1 MKRKNKKGMSFGEMI
16 TALAI
21 MGILSAVTIPLIL
34 NSNSKNL
41 KTLYKAAYSNVESV
55 INELIND
62 ISLYPTGEFTNNTFC
77 ANFFA
82 KVNTIG
88 AVSCANT
95 FTSTI
100 PGSPNATTSNGMRWY
115 NMDNDF
121 GTDTCPD
128 GATGNCVKI
137 SIDVDGAGKGANS
150 DSVSDDN
157 RDILDVYIFDTGKI
171 TVPSGSKEEEYL
183 TQ

>member
-1 MKRKNKKGMSFGEMI
+1 MKYKNKKGMSFGEMLA
-16 TALAI
+16 ALMI
-21 MGILSAVTIPLIL
+21 IGIVAAMSIPVLKNTNIR
-34 NSNSKNL
+34 NL
-41 KTLYKAAYSNVESV
+41 KTLYKAAYNNLETV

-62 ISLYPTGEFTNNTFC
+62 ISIYPSGEFTNNTFC

-88 AVSCANT
+88 GVSCSNA

-100 PGSPNATTSNGMRWY
+100 PGSPNAITSNGMRWY
-115 NMDNDF
+115 NMQKDF
-121 GTDTCPD
+121 GTDACPD
-128 GATGNCVKI
+128 GLSGNCIKV
-137 SIDVDGAGKGANS
+137 SIDVDGAGKGVNDNTA
-150 DSVSDDN
+150 SDDV

-171 TVPSGSKEEEYL
+171 TVPSGSKEAEYL